1 MSAIF
6 FRSDTD
12 KRPIIQDRP
21 PRRQVEP
28 KLTISKRITG
38 DWHLEK
44 KFDRYPKDF
53 GTDTHNR
60 S

>member
-1 MSAIF
+1 MKPF
-6 FRSDTD
+6 FRSITD
-12 KRPIIQDRP
+12 KKPIFQDRP
-21 PRRQVEP
+21 SRPQVEP

-53 GTDTHNR
+53 GDNTH
-60 S
+60 